1 MKSRILFLLGSLL
14 VICNSHAKSPSEPLI
29 VGVTAPLTLKIETDK
44 NVTKCNV
51 EILIPGIGNIEKEIT
66 SPNYEAVI
74 EITPQQEGQLNIQWK
89 GKTKFRGFNTTP
101 ACAGTGSIVVTATAS
116 KEQAK
121 ANTVKEV
128 QVPAAE
134 KVADASSKNST
145 TMCKVLDQDIDSSYS
160 GGCKDGLAH
169 GEGVFTVTDGA
180 TEYRGMFVVG
190 KFHGKGTLTEQDGKF
205 VGDWVAGKFHGKG
218 TFTGSNVKYVGD
230 WVAGKFHG
238 KGTLTT
244 PSGEK
249 YVGDFVGGK
258 FHGKGTFTGSNGK
271 YVGDWVAGKFHGKGT
286 LTEQDGRKHVGSF
299 VDGKFQ
305 GEAGEEFQGK
315 ASDDTGSLFSLAGN
329 PLLTPDSQ
337 DYKGDV
343 RIDAN
348 ENSLIRVQSELMG
361 IQERRNPRY
370 VYLKLTKKTI
380 NHAPNSM
387 RIGATI
393 SVIGKYVKNINYRT
407 VGGETKTA
415 PVIECSYLGK
425 SNGEES
431 KGMLEQMIKLRES
444 RSR

>member
-238 KGTLTT
+238 KGTLT
-244 PSGEK
+244 
-249 YVGDFVGGK
+249 
-258 FHGKGTFTGSNGK
+258 
-271 YVGDWVAGKFHGKGT
+271 
-286 LTEQDGRKHVGSF
+286 EQDGRKHVGSF